1 GGIGG
6 FVFRALAAIRET
18 VGNQPLV
25 EVLQKAADYL
35 PPLVEQAASQQQS
48 WEREHGVPAPVSEPR
63 VARDDGWLSIRAGD
77 DELIRRSRQAPDGCV
92 RGRRPPSRPLG
103 PFQPFHGYA
112 IKAPI
117 GLKGSGNPG
126 RLLGRQLEVNRAHP
140 IEIFPEVEAAIELF

>member
-48 WEREHGVPAPVSEPR
+48 WEREHRVPAPVGKPR
-63 VARDDGWLSIRAGD
+63 VARDHGWLSIRARD
-77 DELIRRSRQAPDGCV
+77 DELIRRSGQAPDGCV
-92 RGRRPPSRPLG
+92 RGRRPPSRALG

-112 IKAPI
+112 IKATTVLQPA
-117 GLKGSGNPG
+117 SNP
-126 RLLGRQLEVNRAHP
+126 
-140 IEIFPEVEAAIELF
+140 